1 MYCQNFKIVL
11 PVKYNLLKE
20 KQLSE
25 IVGMILGFILMVL
38 DHIILW
44 VF

>member
-1 MYCQNFKIVL
+1 M
-11 PVKYNLLKE
+11 KYKLLKQ

-25 IVGMILGFILMVL
+25 IVGMIVGFILMVL